1 MSPITF
7 KEIFERLES
16 GDGVDGEHLRRAFDA
31 ILAGDWT
38 PSQIGGLL
46 VAMRLTGETP
56 EEVATAVEAM
66 RAVMLPVTHEFD
78 AVLDTAGTG
87 GDGRGTVNLSTGAAI
102 IAAAS
107 GIPVAKHGN
116 RAVSSLAGSADV
128 LEALGIPL
136 DLSPDEARA
145 AFAQAKAVFLMAPV
159 HHPALR
165 HVGPVRRELGIRTLF
180 NALGPMGNPARAT
193 HQLLGAFD
201 DALRPVFAQT
211 LDRLGSRRAWVVRGL
226 DGLDEVSPY
235 TTTRVTELDRGTLR
249 ELEVTPEAFGLKRA
263 EAGAADGGTAKEN
276 AAAMLEFLGGKPHP
290 ARDAFLLNGAAALV
304 VAHGRTFVD
313 AAAEA
318 TELVD
323 SGAAL
328 ETFERW
334 KTASNAVRDARR
346 G

>member
-1 MSPITF
+1 MTGVPF
-7 KEIFERLES
+7 QEIFRRLES
-16 GDGVDGEHLRRAFDA
+16 REGVTSELLRGAFDA

-38 PSQIGGLL
+38 PAQIAGLL

-56 EEVATAVEAM
+56 EEIATAVEAM
-66 RAVMLPVTHEFD
+66 RAVMLPVDHDFD

-136 DLSPDEARA
+136 DLSPTQAAQAFAEARM
-145 AFAQAKAVFLMAPV
+145 VFLMAPV

-165 HVGPVRRELGIRTLF
+165 HVGPVRKELGVRTLF

-193 HQLLGAFD
+193 HQLIGAFD
-201 DALRPVFAQT
+201 DGLRRVFAQT
-211 LDRLGSRRAWVVRGL
+211 LDQLGSKRAWVVRGV

-235 TTTRVTELDRGTLR
+235 TTTRVTELDQGTMR
-249 ELEVTPEAFGLKRA
+249 ELEVTPEAFGFKRA
-263 EAGAADGGTAKEN
+263 APGAADGGTAQEN
-276 AAAMLEFLGGKPHP
+276 ARALLDFLGGKRHP

-304 VAHGRTFVD
+304 VAHGRSFSD

-318 TELVD
+318 THLVD

-328 ETFERW
+328 KALDHW
-334 KTASNAVRDARR
+334 KAASKSARDAQ
-346 G
+346 